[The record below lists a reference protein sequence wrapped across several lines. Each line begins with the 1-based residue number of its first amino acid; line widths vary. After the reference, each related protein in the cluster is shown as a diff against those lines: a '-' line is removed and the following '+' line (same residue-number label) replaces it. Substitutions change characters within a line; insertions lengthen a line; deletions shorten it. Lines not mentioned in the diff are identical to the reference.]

1 MKKKLRKGRLHMYDI
16 MEENMAGKYEVI
28 RNERGSAKHEDRL
41 YYRTYIP
48 ASLTSIRPI

>member
-1 MKKKLRKGRLHMYDI
+1 MYDI

-28 RNERGSAKHEDRL
+28 RNEGGSAKPEDRL

-48 ASLTSIRPI
+48 ASLTSID